1 MDNYKF
7 EINIIKSPKKAKTTD
22 YFQEL
27 ARDVLDHVDL
37 TTAITMSTTPGNR
50 WITVNFRD

>member
-1 MDNYKF
+1 M
-7 EINIIKSPKKAKTTD
+7 D

-37 TTAITMSTTPGNR
+37 TAAITMSTTPGNR